1 MRDGDGAGGR
11 KKITQISAA
20 ILWISGALSVVSL
33 TLIHISCQTRAGGPH
48 TGSGMSRQTGLK
60 DGTLEVGVEEA
71 KQTQKAKEAA
81 GSGAQQQLHGD
92 SSDGVSSGLPGSKP

>member
-1 MRDGDGAGGR
+1 
-11 KKITQISAA
+11 
-20 ILWISGALSVVSL
+20 
-33 TLIHISCQTRAGGPH
+33 
-48 TGSGMSRQTGLK
+48 MSRQTGLK